1 MKRFTDYLGAVV
13 LLSSETEQHITDA
26 HPEVHVDQI
35 RQSLG
40 NPDEVRRSSYK
51 GTTSLYYRLRS
62 SNRYICVVV
71 KNCVDGLYISTAM
84 TTTKP
89 KTGEVLYVKDS

>member
-1 MKRFTDYLGAVV
+1 MRRFVDYLNSVV
-13 LLSSETEQHITDA
+13 LLSADTEQHIAEA
-26 HPEVHVDQI
+26 HPEVTLDQI

-51 GTTSLYYRLRS
+51 TTTTLYYQIRYV
-62 SNRYICVVV
+62 NRYTCVVV
-71 KNCVDGLYISTAM
+71 KKCVDGFYIATAM

-89 KTGEVLYVKDS
+89 KGGEVLYVKDK